1 MSAEDINDRDMNFS
15 ENFVIISS
23 RKTDFLTIFIEKLR
37 AENEEIITPNVIS
50 AIVHIVAK
58 LDLLLFLSRTELK
71 EGYLHIDTSLEELD
85 REKIGEEIAKKLNAK
100 EDI

>member
-37 AENEEIITPNVIS
+37 AENEEIITPNLIS
-50 AIVHIVAK
+50 EIVHIVAK
-58 LDLLLFLSRTELK
+58 LDPLLFLSQMELN
-71 EGYLHIDTSLEELD
+71 EGHLHLDTRLEELD
-85 REKIGEEIAKKLNAK
+85 REKIGEEIAKRMGNFI
-100 EDI
+100 E